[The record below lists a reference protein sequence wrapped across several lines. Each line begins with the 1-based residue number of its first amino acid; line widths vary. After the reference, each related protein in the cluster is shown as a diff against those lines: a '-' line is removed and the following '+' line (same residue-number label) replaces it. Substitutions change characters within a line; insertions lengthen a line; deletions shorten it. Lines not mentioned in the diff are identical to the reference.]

1 MMIAEK
7 LRKSILQAAI
17 AGKLSEQRKED
28 GDARDLLAAIKKGK
42 AQLVR
47 AGKLKKEKALP
58 PVDAS
63 EAPFEIP
70 ENWCWARIGDVVINR
85 DADRIPV
92 SKVERSKRAKIY
104 DYYGASGIIDK
115 IDNYL
120 FDEEL
125 LLVGEDGAN
134 LLARS
139 TPIAFIASG
148 KYWVN
153 NHAHVLQM
161 PSGIHIQY
169 LCCFFNAINLSPYVT
184 GTAQP
189 KMNQQR
195 MNSIAVP
202 IPPFAEQ
209 KRIVEKINC
218 LLPEVHALEADEQQL
233 DALESAFPA
242 RMKSSLLLAAMRGE
256 LTEREAG
263 DGDAHDLLR
272 SIEREKKRLVKEK
285 KLKKEKPLP
294 PVEEDDV
301 PFEIPETWCWVRIG
315 MIGEVIGGGTPKTD
329 NPVNWSPATIPWLT
343 PADMASIKGREVSCG
358 ARNISEDGLAHSSA
372 RLMPA
377 GTVLFSS
384 RAPIGYL
391 GIAKNAL
398 ATNQGFKS
406 IVPFHA
412 GMSDYLYYCLMER
425 TKYIQSIASG
435 TTFQEVS
442 GTTVKNVPI
451 PLPPLAEQ
459 QRIVARLEELLGAV
473 ENG

>member
-1 MMIAEK
+1 MMLATA

-17 AGKLSEQRKED
+17 AGELTEQRADD

-263 DGDAHDLLR
+263 DGDARDLLKT
-272 SIEREKKRLVKEK
+272 IEREKKRLVKEK
-285 KLKKEKPLP
+285 RLKREKPLP
-294 PVEEDDV
+294 PIAEEDV
-301 PFEIPETWCWVRIG
+301 PFEIPETWCWTRIG
-315 MIGEVIGGGTPKTD
+315 
-329 NPVNWSPATIPWLT
+329 TIFTLQ
-343 PADMASIKGREVSCG
+343 AGKNIKGSAIHEHDTYPCYGGNGLRGYVASYNRDGDFPIIGRQGALCGNIKHATGKFYATEHAVTVSLYGCD
-358 ARNISEDGLAHSSA
+358 ATWASYFLQALNLNQYATATAQPGLA
-372 RLMPA
+372 
-377 GTVLFSS
+377 V
-384 RAPIGYL
+384 
-391 GIAKNAL
+391 AKI
-398 ATNQGFKS
+398 NQ
-406 IVPFHA
+406 
-412 GMSDYLYYCLMER
+412 
-425 TKYIQSIASG
+425 
-435 TTFQEVS
+435 
-442 GTTVKNVPI
+442 VPI

-459 QRIVARLEELLGAV
+459 RRIVARLEELLGAV